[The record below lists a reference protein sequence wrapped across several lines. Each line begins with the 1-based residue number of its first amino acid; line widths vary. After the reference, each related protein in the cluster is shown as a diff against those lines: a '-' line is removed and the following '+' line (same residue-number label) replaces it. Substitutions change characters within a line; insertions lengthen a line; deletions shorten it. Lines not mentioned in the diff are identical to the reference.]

1 MTRLVERGPH
11 SVDVYPRIEE
21 ETDLGP
27 VRKEGPVQHVSMVRV
42 SARTA
47 DVVADTDGARFP
59 TTLFRIVG
67 AGAWPGNDGARVV
80 VTEGPY
86 PGKSLFQIGET
97 VYRASNAR
105 TAHYVVT
112 CRGREG

>member
-1 MTRLVERGPH
+1 MARLVDNGPH
-11 SVDVYPRIEE
+11 SVDVYPRVEADTE
-21 ETDLGP
+21 LGP
-27 VRKEGPVQHVSMVRV
+27 VRKEGEVQRVFRVRV
-42 SARTA
+42 SARTP
-47 DVVADTDGARFP
+47 DVVAGTDGARFP

-67 AGAWPGNDGARVV
+67 SGVWPGNDGARVV

-86 PGKSLFQIGET
+86 VGKSLFQVGET

-112 CRGREG
+112 CRGREE